1 MKLEELINKNYQQL
15 NENDL
20 YIWNY
25 IIHHK
30 KECEHLSIDDL
41 AARCNVSRSTILR
54 FSKRLGLRGYAEFK
68 VFLRID
74 NQSDNS
80 SVIVDN
86 IYNGYIEMIQQ
97 FKEYQYVDI
106 VKRIYDAKNLFAYG
120 TGLIQETTVQYLKRS
135 FSMVN
140 KLFLDIDSLADFE
153 GYINLF
159 EANDVFIAVSYA
171 GENKRLLDYVYR
183 LKAKGVIVIAI
194 IANND
199 CTLSHVSDYSLHIK
213 TMPIITNMGRRE
225 DLVGIY
231 FILVDFILAN
241 YIEYANNRSEK

>member
-30 KECEHLSIDDL
+30 KECEHLSIDEL

-74 NQSDNS
+74 NQSDSS

-159 EANDVFIAVSYA
+159 EANDVFIAISYA

-194 IANND
+194 IANNN